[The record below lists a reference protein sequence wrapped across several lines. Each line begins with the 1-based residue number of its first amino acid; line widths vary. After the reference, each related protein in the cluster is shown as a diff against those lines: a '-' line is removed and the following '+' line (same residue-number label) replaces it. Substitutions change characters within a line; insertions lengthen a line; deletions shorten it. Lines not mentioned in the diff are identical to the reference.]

1 MSLLLNY
8 ATFIHDPTF
17 YRHGNHINFANFLS
31 AFYSLHAYTAIEL
44 PSKRISFMSEC
55 GHRKRIS
62 VNYSDL
68 IFQLF
73 CIHSLQALAV
83 K

>member
-31 AFYSLHAYTAIEL
+31 AFYSLHAYTLLSCLVGGLALCQNVGIENAFL
-44 PSKRISFMSEC
+44 
-55 GHRKRIS
+55 
-62 VNYSDL
+62 L
-68 IFQLF
+68 ITQ
-73 CIHSLQALAV
+73 I
-83 K
+83 